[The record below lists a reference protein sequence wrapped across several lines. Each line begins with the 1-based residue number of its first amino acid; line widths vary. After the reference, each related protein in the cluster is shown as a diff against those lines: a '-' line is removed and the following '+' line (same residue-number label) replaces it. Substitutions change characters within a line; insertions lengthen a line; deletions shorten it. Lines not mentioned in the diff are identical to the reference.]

1 MINLKGRLYIMR
13 HKKISVVIALIATQG
28 VTFNV
33 WADHSKNSAT
43 PPIEEV
49 YVTGGADA
57 IRTMPGS
64 ATFIDADAIKE
75 FDSTDLNDVLGQ
87 VPGVYIRFEDGY
99 GLRPNIGIRGATA
112 DRSQKI
118 TLMEDGILIAPSPYA
133 APAAYY
139 IPNVNRMD
147 AVEVFKGPASIHYGP
162 HTVGGAL
169 NMATRAVPSNTLGE
183 LSATFGTD
191 NYQKY
196 RGFYGDT
203 IEGDSGHEWGYWLD
217 ALRYS
222 ADGFKEL
229 NQQDTGFVRND
240 INAKLQWKNEISQY
254 PQTLIIK
261 LGYADEDSDETYL
274 GLSDADFAENAVQ
287 RYAASANDAFTSE
300 HKQVHV
306 IHAIDLTS
314 NLTMNTRAY
323 NHRFTRSWDKFDGF
337 WEPPEGCGDLA
348 DCATDIQDVFAAA
361 HSYPVEMGILRGEV
375 NSRQEYEKIDV
386 TNNAREYGSEGLEVT
401 GDYNWQFNTIENT
414 TTFGVR
420 YHRDYVE
427 RDHSPKAYN
436 MIDGQLVYD
445 GVERENK
452 TLNKSEADAIALY
465 ASHELEWN
473 KLKVTAGLRV
483 EDIDAQVT
491 DYQAFAEQKNDA
503 IKKRSD
509 TVFIPG
515 VGVFY
520 QLYDSV
526 GLLAGV
532 NKGFSPAVAGSGAE
546 PEKSINY
553 EYGLRFSR
561 GDLTADV
568 IGFYSDYS
576 NLIGRCRVSDSGCE
590 SGAEFD
596 GGEADILGFEF
607 TSDFNIALNTS
618 LDLPI
623 SLVYTYTDA
632 TFGNSF
638 VSGFSQWGT
647 VIEGDELP
655 YTPNHQAK
663 LAVGLDADTW
673 SLKTE
678 AKFTGKMRELPDQGD
693 YKAGEFTPS
702 YTTLNV
708 AAHYMPDDNWDILLA
723 VENIFDKQVI
733 VSRRPFG
740 ARPNQPFTVKA
751 GVTYQF

>member
-1 MINLKGRLYIMR
+1 MT
-13 HKKISVVIALIATQG
+13 HKKLSVVIALIATQSAAL
-28 VTFNV
+28 NA
-33 WADHSKNSAT
+33 WADHSKNSAN

-169 NMATRAVPSNTLGE
+169 NMATRAVPSDALGE

-196 RGFYGDT
+196 RGFYGNT
-203 IEGDSGHEWGYWLD
+203 IDGGNGHEWGYWVD

-229 NQQDTGFVRND
+229 GNQDTGFVRND
-240 INAKLQWKNEISQY
+240 INAKLQWQNQTGQY
-254 PQTLIIK
+254 PQKLIVK

-274 GLSDADFAENAVQ
+274 GLSDADFSANAVQ
-287 RYAASANDAFTSE
+287 RYAASANDTFTSE
-300 HKQVHV
+300 HTQVHV

-314 NLTMNTRAY
+314 NLTINTRAY
-323 NHRFTRSWDKFDGF
+323 SNRFTRSWNKFDGF

-361 HSYPVEMGILRGEV
+361 QSYPVEMGILRGEI
-375 NSRQEYEKIDV
+375 NSRKEYEKIDV
-386 TNNAREYGSEGLEVT
+386 TNNAREYGSEGVEVT
-401 GDYNWQFNTIENT
+401 GDYTWQLNAIENT

-420 YHRDYVE
+420 FHRDYVE
-427 RDHSPKAYN
+427 RDHSPRAYN
-436 MIDGQLVYD
+436 MLDGQLVYD
-445 GVERENK
+445 GIERENK
-452 TLNKSEADAIALY
+452 TLNKSEADALALY
-465 ASHELEWN
+465 ASHELDWN
-473 KLKVTAGLRV
+473 NLKVTAGIRV

-491 DYQAFAEQKNDA
+491 DYQALAEQKTGA

-553 EYGLRFSR
+553 EYGFRFSR
-561 GDLTADV
+561 GDLTTDI

-596 GGEADILGFEF
+596 GGEAEILGFEL
-607 TSDFNIALNTS
+607 TSDFNIALSTS

-623 SLVYTYTDA
+623 SFVYTYTDA

-663 LAVGLDADTW
+663 LGLGLDADTW
-673 SLKTE
+673 TLKAE

-693 YKAGEFTPS
+693 YNAGEFTPS
-702 YTTLNV
+702 YTTLNI
-708 AAHYMPDDNWDILLA
+708 AAHYMPNDSWDILLA
-723 VENIFDKQVI
+723 VENIFDKQVV

-740 ARPNQPFTVKA
+740 ARPNQPLTVKA